1 MEIININKD
10 VFQNLDDNRKLKLR
24 EKIKNGELSISIIDT
39 NSQEQTE
46 AEEGINFS
54 QAEEPK
60 EAIKTSALKDYENE
74 NKSFLEKLTDKTIE
88 YAKIGGSAIQDT
100 LNFLTPIGEVDFMG
114 KNYDNPITGVIDRI
128 EDKDLP
134 IDAYNKINKLANQ
147 NITLFANDE
156 EGKKTYNENLAKIII
171 DEFGFDDLQTS
182 KEGKYYAV
190 KGDEKIE
197 LNNAINNNLMA

>member
-10 VFQNLDDNRKLKLR
+10 VFQNLDNDRKLKLR

-39 NSQEQTE
+39 NSQEQTK

-60 EAIKTSALKDYENE
+60 EAIKTSVLKDYENE

-114 KNYDNPITGVIDRI
+114 KNYDNPITGVKGNESIIDRI

-156 EGKKTYNENLAKIII
+156 EG
-171 DEFGFDDLQTS
+171 
-182 KEGKYYAV
+182 
-190 KGDEKIE
+190 
-197 LNNAINNNLMA
+197 